1 MVRAQ
6 SGGVRVTTYTM
17 YQPPKSAGYWRIG
30 GNFLVSVEKRPHRL
44 HRWFALALLGWQWVD
59 HV

>member
-1 MVRAQ
+1 M
-6 SGGVRVTTYTM
+6 TTYTM
-17 YQPPKSAGYWRIG
+17 FQPPKSAGYWRIG